1 VKRLHDLG
9 YTFTERGTIDSLTPR
24 QRALLN
30 LAAQAETYIK
40 QEQQRQQE
48 TAQETRGRPENFGDV
63 EASRRDA
70 FQ

>member
-1 VKRLHDLG
+1 MKRLHEHG

-30 LAAQAETYIK
+30 LAAQAEAFIK
-40 QEQQRQQE
+40 QEQRRQQQ
-48 TAQETRGRPENFGDV
+48 TAQETRGRPEHFGDV
-63 EASRRDA
+63 DASRRDA